1 MDNKIIVI
9 TGSTR
14 GIGFGLADSFLA
26 LGCAVVISGRQPQ
39 AVEQAIA
46 KLSSQYGIE
55 RILGHPCDVA
65 NFNQVQS
72 LWEAAK
78 SHFGR
83 VDTWINNAGISHPRL
98 NFWEQ
103 SPDLLETIIQTNILG
118 VMYGS
123 KVALAGMLVQGSGA
137 VYNMEGLGSDGR
149 LFPKMG
155 IYGSTKA
162 GLHYFNRALVKE
174 VEGTAVLVGM
184 IRPGMVLTDMLLGE
198 QARSSPDWEANQR
211 IFSILAERVEVV
223 TPLLARKILA
233 NHKNGALISYLTGSR
248 VFMRFFTMPFKMR
261 NAHE

>member
-46 KLSSQYGIE
+46 KLSSQYGTE
-55 RILGHPCDVA
+55 RILGHPCDVT
-65 NFNQVQS
+65 NYNQVQS
-72 LWEAAK
+72 LWDIAK

-83 VDTWINNAGISHPRL
+83 VDIWINNAGISHPRL

-103 SPDLLETIIQTNILG
+103 PPDVLETIIQTNILG

-123 KVALAGMLVQGSGA
+123 KVALTGMLAQGSGA
-137 VYNMEGLGSDGR
+137 VYNVEGLGSDGR
-149 LFPKMG
+149 LIPKMG

-162 GLHYFNRALVKE
+162 GLHYFNRALVNE
-174 VEGTAVLVGM
+174 VEGTPVLVGI
-184 IRPGMVLTDMLLGE
+184 IRPGMVLTDMLMGE
-198 QARSSPDWEANQR
+198 NARSSPDWEANQR
-211 IFSILAERVEVV
+211 IFSILAEPVEVV
-223 TPLLARKILA
+223 TPFLARKILV
-233 NHKNGALISYLTGSR
+233 NHKNGTLISYLTGSR
-248 VFMRFFTMPFKMR
+248 ALMRFLTMPFKMQ
-261 NAHE
+261 NSHE